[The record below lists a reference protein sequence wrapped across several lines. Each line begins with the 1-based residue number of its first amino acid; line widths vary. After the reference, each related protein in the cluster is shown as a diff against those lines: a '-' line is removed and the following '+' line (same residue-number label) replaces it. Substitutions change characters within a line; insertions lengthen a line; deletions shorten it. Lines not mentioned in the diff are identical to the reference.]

1 MEKRKT
7 KNKSWFIIGSLII
20 LIGFGLIGYDYYS
33 NKKIDNNEE
42 LAIEEFYNNDDIR
55 YFPRVISFIHLKH

>member
-33 NKKIDNNEE
+33 NKKKQK
-42 LAIEEFYNNDDIR
+42 Y
-55 YFPRVISFIHLKH
+55 YISYLKRL